1 MISLFK
7 ITDCASWEK
16 EIRQFIISTPFGRFM
31 SDRRIEFKN
40 SVEFEL
46 INLKKYTERG
56 NYIIAANEKSEIQGL
71 IGFHFSQWD
80 SDVFLKR
87 VAILQFFLVKEVD
100 VNIDKAIANQL
111 IEQFHNWINE
121 NQINV
126 VITKLDTQYFTPI
139 LTLQQHGY
147 ILFECVTF
155 RSLEINNSLKSI
167 GEGIKFRYAV
177 ESDNETLKQI
187 SLNNTFSK
195 SHFYL
200 DTNFDT
206 ERVELMYAH
215 WIESA
220 LKSKQ
225 KIVIV
230 EDNNQIAGVF
240 IYDLVDYSSVLNR
253 KIGVWKSAF
262 VDSNFRDKGIGLK
275 LFRVTL
281 QSCIN
286 DGVDV
291 VDSSLVEKNIVSQS
305 FHDKLGFR
313 LVNTLYTLHKW
324 FD

>member
-1 MISLFK
+1 MISFFK
-7 ITDCASWEK
+7 IIDFSSWEN
-16 EIRQFIISTPFGRFM
+16 EIRQFIESMPFGRFM
-31 SDRRIEFKN
+31 SDRRIEFDN
-40 SVEFEL
+40 SVNFEL
-46 INLKKYTERG
+46 INLKKYSEKG
-56 NYIIAANEKSEIQGL
+56 NFVLAINEKKEIQGF

-80 SDVFLKR
+80 TDVFLNR
-87 VAILQFFLVKEVD
+87 MAFLQYFLVKESD
-100 VNIDKAIANQL
+100 IKTETEIANQL
-111 IEQFHNWINE
+111 LIHFHQWTKE
-121 NQINV
+121 NHIKV
-126 VITKLDTQYFTPI
+126 VITKLDTQYFTPVNV
-139 LTLQQHGY
+139 LQQNGY
-147 ILFECVTF
+147 ILYECVTF
-155 RSLEINNSLKSI
+155 RSLEINSNIKTI
-167 GEGIKFRYAV
+167 GEGITYRYAV
-177 ESDNETLKQI
+177 ESDSEALKSI
-187 SLNNTFSK
+187 SLKNTFVK

-200 DTNFDT
+200 DNKFDIQ
-206 ERVELMYAH
+206 RVELMYAR
-215 WIESA
+215 WIENA

-240 IYDLVDYSSVLNR
+240 IYDLVDYSSTLNR

-262 VDSNFRDKGIGLK
+262 VDSRFRDKGIGLK
-275 LFRVTL
+275 LFKATL